1 MKEKLHAY
9 LFMLLIVGFEV
20 SLLCFNRLPTA
31 QQLLTKVLDL
41 NFYWTTYVE
50 NLRAVFACQFW
61 IKAVIM

>member
-41 NFYWTTYVE
+41 NFY
-50 NLRAVFACQFW
+50 
-61 IKAVIM
+61 